1 MDKVSSLAYQLH
13 EMLLQSNEYLSLKE
27 TENIMLNDLEA
38 SNLIASYHQALEK
51 YSTNKSD
58 AVLKEL
64 HKAKLNMDLNEL
76 VIKYKE
82 KYKDY
87 QILLGKITE
96 VVFEDFASTS
106 TIDKIIRA
114 K

>member
-51 YSTNKSD
+51 NSTNKSD
-58 AVLKEL
+58 AVLKKL
-64 HKAKLNMDLNEL
+64 HQAKLNMDLNEL
-76 VIKYKE
+76 VIKYK
-82 KYKDY
+82 
-87 QILLGKITE
+87 
-96 VVFEDFASTS
+96 
-106 TIDKIIRA
+106 
-114 K
+114 